1 MKSRS
6 GRLRGI
12 AAYTA
17 LFALFF
23 LACWQCVLRGGGS
36 PVWAMDG
43 RMQHVPFMAY
53 IGRWVRSALS
63 AIAHGAPAASFDL
76 ALGYGGDVLTSL
88 NYYGFGDPLLM
99 LVAAV
104 FTDAEAGYLTLMAG
118 RAGGDGAGAA
128 V

>member
-43 RMQHVPFMAY
+43 RMQHVPFMGY
-53 IGRWVRSALS
+53 IGR
-63 AIAHGAPAASFDL
+63 
-76 ALGYGGDVLTSL
+76 
-88 NYYGFGDPLLM
+88 
-99 LVAAV
+99 
-104 FTDAEAGYLTLMAG
+104 
-118 RAGGDGAGAA
+118 
-128 V
+128 